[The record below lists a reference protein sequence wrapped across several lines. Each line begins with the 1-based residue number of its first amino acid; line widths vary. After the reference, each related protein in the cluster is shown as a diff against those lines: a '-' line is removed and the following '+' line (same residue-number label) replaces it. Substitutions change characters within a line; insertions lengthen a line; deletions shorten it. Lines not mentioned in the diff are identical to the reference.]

1 VSAPGGAPEPE
12 PQPDLVPVSV
22 PLKERSR
29 LLALIEVLL
38 CSGIPTQLA
47 IGQTLAVAGFA
58 PFGSDGRLRTG
69 PFVVLALADSIVL
82 IAIIAVLMHARGER
96 LRDLV
101 FGTRRWGP
109 ESRLGLL
116 LVPALFVGVGV
127 TVLLTRKLL
136 PWTHD
141 VSLSPFEGLLRRPV
155 DILWFGVVVVV
166 AGGIREE
173 VQRAFLLR
181 RFESSLGGSTLG
193 LVVVSVCFGL
203 LHKPQGWD
211 AAIATGAL
219 GFTWG
224 WLFLRRRSAVAPIVS
239 HAGYD
244 LAQILQAVAVQSL
257 RV

>member
-1 VSAPGGAPEPE
+1 M
-12 PQPDLVPVSV
+12 PV
-22 PLKERSR
+22 
-29 LLALIEVLL
+29 
-38 CSGIPTQLA
+38 
-47 IGQTLAVAGFA
+47 
-58 PFGSDGRLRTG
+58 
-69 PFVVLALADSIVL
+69 
-82 IAIIAVLMHARGER
+82 
-96 LRDLV
+96 
-101 FGTRRWGP
+101 
-109 ESRLGLL
+109 
-116 LVPALFVGVGV
+116 LFIGVGV

-181 RFESSLGGSTLG
+181 RFESSLGGSTVG
-193 LVVVSVCFGL
+193 LIVVSVSSVCAQAARVGCRDRDGRAR
-203 LHKPQGWD
+203 LHVGMAVPAPAQ
-211 AAIATGAL
+211 
-219 GFTWG
+219 
-224 WLFLRRRSAVAPIVS
+224 RVAPIVS